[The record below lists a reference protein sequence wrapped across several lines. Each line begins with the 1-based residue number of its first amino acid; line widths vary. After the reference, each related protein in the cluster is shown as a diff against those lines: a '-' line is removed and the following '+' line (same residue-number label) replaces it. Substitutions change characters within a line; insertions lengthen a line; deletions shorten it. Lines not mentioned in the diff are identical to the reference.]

1 MMTGRRGSTREKSAA
16 VSLNQAK
23 YQWDTGTVSI

>member
-1 MMTGRRGSTREKSAA
+1 MTGRRGSTREKPVA

-23 YQWDTGTVSI
+23 YHWDTGTVPRA